1 MAKLFSARSG
11 IDAFPLSL
19 MDRWAEPPEPPHG
32 PKAVHPCRYRHEPK
46 TGGPCRYRG
55 RAAGRR
61 AAVASAGA
69 STLRRVRPPMCI
81 DIAGLFALL

>member
-32 PKAVHPCRYRHEPK
+32 PEAVHPCRYRHEPK
-46 TGGPCRYRG
+46 TGDPCRYRG

-69 STLRRVRPPMCI
+69 RADS
-81 DIAGLFALL
+81 G